1 MNRAAGTDPLPAAAE
16 RTAREAATQR
26 KADGAGADAGARREA
41 PLPDSAPM
49 LAATVAETFSDTR
62 FFRRTV
68 FVCGMTIATALALAL
83 IWKASEVLLVLYA
96 AILIAVLLRAPA
108 NWLSRHTRLSQNFA
122 LALSVLVFGALFA
135 TLIYL
140 LAVPMAE
147 QAAQLADTLPK
158 AAGVMRHRLQEHQWA
173 RPLLLELSRMR
184 LNLEALMKAR
194 GAISSALA
202 GVGGTLVALFIG
214 VYLAAQPRLYQRGLM
229 HLLPRRMRPRAAE
242 VLDQIGSVL
251 RWWLLG
257 RLIIMAVV
265 GSAAGIGLSLLGIPS
280 AFTLG
285 VITGLLEFVPYLG
298 PILSGVPALL
308 VAFNIGTTE
317 AFYVLLLYIAIQSAE
332 GYLLSPL
339 VEQRTVSLPPALVI
353 FATLLLAAL
362 AGPLGAV
369 LASPLTAAGIVA
381 VRLLYVEKVVEQ
393 PQKKG
398 G

>member
-1 MNRAAGTDPLPAAAE
+1 MSRAAGTDPLPAAAE
-16 RTAREAATQR
+16 RAAREAAAQR

-68 FVCGMTIATALALAL
+68 FVCGMTVATALALAL

-158 AAGVMRHRLQEHQWA
+158 AAAAMRYRLQEHQWA

-257 RLIIMAVV
+257 RLIIMTVV

-308 VAFNIGTTE
+308 VAFNIGATQ

-393 PQKKG
+393 PQKQG

>member
-1 MNRAAGTDPLPAAAE
+1 M
-16 RTAREAATQR
+16 AATTNTQAASVER
-26 KADGAGADAGARREA
+26 AGAGMPGAPLKPDAPGSDV
-41 PLPDSAPM
+41 PLPDTAPV

-68 FVCGMTIATALALAL
+68 FVSGMTIVTALTLAL

-96 AILIAVLLRAPA
+96 AILVAVLLRAPA
-108 NWLSRHTRLSQNFA
+108 NWLARHTRLSHNFA
-122 LALSVLVFGALFA
+122 LSLSVLVFGALFA
-135 TLIYL
+135 TLVYL

-147 QAAQLADTLPK
+147 QAGQLADTLPK
-158 AAGVMRHRLQEHQWA
+158 AAASMRHRLQEHQWA
-173 RPLLLELSRMR
+173 KPLLLELSRMR
-184 LNLEALMKAR
+184 LSVESLMKAR

-202 GVGGTLVALFIG
+202 GIVGTLVALFIG
-214 VYLAAQPRLYQRGLM
+214 VYLAAQPRLYQRGFM
-229 HLLPRRMRPRAAE
+229 HLLPRRMRPRASE
-242 VLDQIGSVL
+242 VLDEIGSVL

-257 RLIIMAVV
+257 RLIIMTVV
-265 GSAAGIGLSLLGIPS
+265 GSAAGIGLSLLDIPS

-285 VITGLLEFVPYLG
+285 VITGMLEFVPYLG

-308 VAFNIGTTE
+308 VAFNIGASE
-317 AFYVLLLYIAIQSAE
+317 AFYVLLLYVAIQSAE

-353 FATLLLAAL
+353 FATLLLGAL

-393 PQKKG
+393 PVKKG